1 MIAAGRRSKRT
12 RTRSAISDSSISCV
26 PKVPTSTETGYATPI
41 ACATC
46 TSHRVRWLRRDDVLG
61 NRPRRIRR
69 RPIDL
74 GRIVPGKR
82 PAAMPGSRHTY
93 RRGYTW
99 RSALTIQRSTRSC
112 RKSRHRSRRR
122 SALKKN
128 AARPRSRAQAPTK
141 RTIKPSLYCPGKI
154 GPSVADHGRG
164 TRPINRPDLG
174 FATGFGSAS
183 SRRPTTAR
191 RAFTRWYAAAEHS
204 AQVSNAGRAVRK
216 QQTTHFP

>member
-1 MIAAGRRSKRT
+1 MRNLHFTPGPPAPPRRCSWQQTAPHTPPTDRPWSDRSRKTPR
-12 RTRSAISDSSISCV
+12 RHARIPPHVSARLHLAQRLNHSAIDTLMPQVSASE
-26 PKVPTSTETGYATPI
+26 PTAI
-41 ACATC
+41 F
-46 TSHRVRWLRRDDVLG
+46 LKKK
-61 NRPRRIRR
+61 N
-69 RPIDL
+69 
-74 GRIVPGKR
+74 
-82 PAAMPGSRHTY
+82 AA
-93 RRGYTW
+93 
-99 RSALTIQRSTRSC
+99 
-112 RKSRHRSRRR
+112 
-122 SALKKN
+122 KKN

-141 RTIKPSLYCPGKI
+141 RTIKPSLYCLGKI